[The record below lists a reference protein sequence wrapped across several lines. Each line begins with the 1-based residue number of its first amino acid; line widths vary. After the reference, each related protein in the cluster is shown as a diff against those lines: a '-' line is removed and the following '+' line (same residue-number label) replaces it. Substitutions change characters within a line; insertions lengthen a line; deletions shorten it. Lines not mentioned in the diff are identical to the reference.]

1 MAYAELDTWYPDK
14 ALKVALL
21 PVSVLEIVHV
31 VPGRH
36 LGPLGVFRCSVA
48 QTSQPRKGG
57 WASLE
62 VHQIRAPVT
71 LVELPGVDGWIA
83 AQLLPEAEKRKTR
96 LLGSIESSIES

>member
-1 MAYAELDTWYPDK
+1 M
-14 ALKVALL
+14 ALL

-48 QTSQPRKGG
+48 QTSEPRKGG